1 MSGGTPNDRKAGEK
15 RVNEMTDFQFVSI
28 MKLIRALIQRMTPE
42 EVEALLTDIIASK
55 EKGADVKPDKPNVN
69 A

>member
-1 MSGGTPNDRKAGEK
+1 M
-15 RVNEMTDFQFVSI
+15 NEMTDFQFVSI
-28 MKLIRALIQRMTPE
+28 MKLIRALLQHMSPE

-55 EKGADVKPDKPNVN
+55 EKGADAKPDKPNVN

>member
-1 MSGGTPNDRKAGEK
+1 MND
-15 RVNEMTDFQFVSI
+15 MTDFQFVSI
-28 MKLIRALIQRMTPE
+28 MKLIRALLQHMSPE

-55 EKGADVKPDKPNVN
+55 EKGADAKPEKPNAN